1 MSEAKTILV
10 TGGSGYIGGQVCR
23 LLVDAGHNVINVDRR
38 KSDIP
43 GVTLYPFDI
52 DNHQLKGV
60 IQLTKPNTI
69 MHFAADHE
77 VGRSMSE
84 PGVFYWNNV
93 ANTIALLNHAVEA
106 GVENFIFSSS
116 SSVYGDIDTFPTTE
130 STPKSPVSSYGLS
143 KSIIEDILPDYKRAY
158 GLNYAALR
166 YFNAA
171 GASPDNTHGYK
182 QEKASHI
189 VPIISRKILA
199 GENVEVFGNDY
210 DTADGTCERDYTHM
224 FDIAT
229 AHLAADNYLSD
240 GGESDIFNIGAG
252 NSMSVLQVINAFE
265 RVLDTTVHYEFV
277 PRRDGDAPKTF
288 ADNTK
293 AREAFGWEPLYGL
306 DDIVAHG
313 HAWEEKNFKK

>member
-293 AREAFGWEPLYGL
+293 AREAFGWEPIYGL